1 MALLDVR
8 NLEVAIGGDFEVK
21 PVDDVSFSVA
31 PGEIF
36 GIVGESGCGKSM
48 LALAI
53 ERLLPPTARIAAGQV
68 VLDGQD
74 LAALEEEELRH
85 LRGGG
90 MAMIFQDPLS
100 SLNPLFTIGE
110 QIAEPLRLHKKMG
123 RAASLERALE
133 LLRVTGIA
141 DPERRIHQYP
151 YELSGGMRQRA
162 MIAMAL
168 ACNPRL
174 LIADE
179 PTTALDVTIQAQILA
194 LLSERRRELG
204 MAMILIT
211 HDLGVIA
218 QYADR
223 VAVMYAGKI
232 VESGTTAQ
240 VFAGPSHPYT
250 EALLRSI
257 PALAPDA
264 EELPAIAGTVPPLF
278 DLPPGCRFAP
288 RCAFAE
294 RRCSAPDADFR
305 IEVAPGHEIACVR
318 FLAADAPA

>member
-21 PVDDVSFSVA
+21 PVDDVSLSVEE
-31 PGEIF
+31 GEIF

-53 ERLLPPTARIAAGQV
+53 ERLLPPTARIAAGR
-68 VLDGQD
+68 VLLQGQD
-74 LAALEEEELRH
+74 LAALDEAALRR

-100 SLNPLFTIGE
+100 SLNPLFTIGD
-110 QIAEPLRLHKKMG
+110 QVAEPLRLHKRLG
-123 RAASLERALE
+123 RAAARERALE

-141 DPERRIHQYP
+141 DPERRLDQYP

-211 HDLGVIA
+211 HDLGIIA
-218 QYADR
+218 QHADR

-232 VESGTTAQ
+232 VESGATRE

-257 PALAPDA
+257 PALAPEGD
-264 EELPAIAGTVPPLF
+264 ELPAISGTVPPLA

-294 RRCSAPDADFR
+294 PRCAALPPDFR
-305 IEVAPGHEIACVR
+305 IAVAPGHDIACVR
-318 FLAADAPA
+318 YLPADAVA